1 MAEKPAKTAKPE
13 QQVKKQPVEKEKR
26 QPVQED
32 KNEVIVRIFSYD
44 VPGSKNLYAGL
55 TRIKGV
61 SWTISNATCL
71 ALNMPR
77 TKRISELSKQDIAHI
92 EEYLKKLPLPD
103 FLKNRRF
110 DPESG
115 QTHHLYGSDLDVA
128 REFDI
133 KRLKKIKSHR
143 GIRHSYNQPTRGQR
157 TRSHFRSRGKGVGV
171 RRNAK

>member
-1 MAEKPAKTAKPE
+1 MAETKQVKPAKPE
-13 QQVKKQPVEKEKR
+13 LKKPVEREKK

-32 KNEVIVRIFSYD
+32 NNEVIVRIFGYD
-44 VPGSKNLYAGL
+44 VPGSKNIYAGL

-71 ALNMPR
+71 ALKMPR
-77 TKRISELSKQDIAHI
+77 TRKISELSKQDIAHI

-110 DPESG
+110 DLETG
-115 QTHHLYGSDLDVA
+115 ETHHLYGSDLDIA
-128 REFDI
+128 KEFDI

-157 TRSHFRSRGKGVGV
+157 TRSHFRNRGQGVGV
-171 RRNAK
+171 RRNSK